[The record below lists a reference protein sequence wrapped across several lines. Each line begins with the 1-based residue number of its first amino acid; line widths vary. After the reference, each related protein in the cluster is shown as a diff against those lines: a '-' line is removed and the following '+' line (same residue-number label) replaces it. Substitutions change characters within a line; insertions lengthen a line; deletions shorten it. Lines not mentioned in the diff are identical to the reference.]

1 MFARVEFWYLWLDFT
16 MPKFSNQLAFK
27 ALKNFGTAILLTIS
41 SVVGNL
47 LADGW
52 STPAEEK
59 AIARAQRAWED
70 VMPHPDQ
77 IDAQIVLYKYRDNYS
92 VRCRTEATIFP
103 VGSYPGAGAC
113 VDLGNARSEARDA
126 HLLGRCW
133 DITKGNI
140 DIGSSQEA
148 AWINAGIIASTSC
161 PIRRDSTP
169 WGYVAINFQGAS
181 FNSRN
186 LVKPGFESFPAET
199 KGERIYLVQK
209 FQEAAEIAMNKGA
222 W

>member
-1 MFARVEFWYLWLDFT
+1 

-52 STPAEEK
+52 SAPAEEK
-59 AIARAQRAWED
+59 AIARAQRAWEK

-77 IDAQIVLYKYRDNYS
+77 VNAQIVLYKYRDNYS
-92 VRCRTEATIFP
+92 ARCRTEAAIFP

-113 VDLGNARSEARDA
+113 VDLGSARSKAMDA
-126 HLLGRCW
+126 HLLGTCW
-133 DITKGNI
+133 DITK
-140 DIGSSQEA
+140 DDVDAGSSQET

-161 PIRRDSTP
+161 PIERDLLP
-169 WGYVAINFQGAS
+169 WGYVAINFQEAN
-181 FNSRN
+181 FNSRG
-186 LVKPGFESFPAET
+186 LIGPGFKSFPARN
-199 KGERIYLVQK
+199 KGERVYLTQK
-209 FQEAAEIAMNKGA
+209 FEEIAEAAMNKGN